1 MSSKLI
7 KLVRP
12 VDVRVV
18 LFVISIAMFIIGAG
32 APAATGG

>member
-1 MSSKLI
+1 M

>member
-1 MSSKLI
+1 MSSKFV
-7 KLVRP
+7 KFVRP

-18 LFVISIAMFIIGAG
+18 LFLISVALFVIGAG

>member
-1 MSSKLI
+1 MSKLMI
-7 KLVRP
+7 SFRT

-18 LFVISIAMFIIGAG
+18 LFLISVALFVIGAG

>member
-1 MSSKLI
+1 MSSKLM
-7 KLVRP
+7 KFVRP

-18 LFVISIAMFIIGAG
+18 LFVISVALFVIGAG

>member
-1 MSSKLI
+1 MSSKLM

>member
-1 MSSKLI
+1 MLSNI
-7 KLVRP
+7 KSAIRP

-18 LFVISIAMFIIGAG
+18 LFLISVALFVIGAG